1 MPQSPHSYRWLQ
13 PVFSSLAACT
23 LALGLTQCSSQAAKT
38 PAPAESDY
46 TDTVNVTMHHYDN
59 SRSGVQPNET
69 VLTPAN
75 LNQSTFGKLFSAAVD
90 GSVYA
95 QPLIATNITMS
106 DGKPHSLLLVAT
118 ENDSMFAFDA
128 DSGGSAFWKSSLLQ
142 SGETAVPNANVGV
155 TDISPLIGITGTPVM
170 DSTKGIIYVV
180 AKSVDGSGNY
190 YQRLHALNVQN
201 GQEMPNSPVTIAASV
216 PGGGAAT
223 DAVNG
228 QIAFNPKMQ
237 LQRTALGLSNGVVWI
252 AWASHGDIQPYH
264 GWLMGYDATKLTQ
277 TYVFNDT
284 PYGYQGGIWLGAG
297 GPAFDSAG
305 NVFLASGN
313 GHYQPPSDYGSSALK
328 LTPGSSGQLTV
339 ADYFTPCN
347 WGLLEVDD
355 VDLGVSATVL
365 LPDQSGPV
373 PHLMVTS
380 DKGSLIY
387 LINRDNM
394 GKFNA
399 STNNVVQ
406 TFSAS
411 NNMQYQNLLFFN
423 NTLFVGTTS
432 APLSAFTFDPTS
444 GQFQTKPS
452 SATTCTN
459 CFVNGTAPTISANG
473 TTNAVLWALD
483 NSSPQQTGNSPAP
496 AILRAYNPTNLSQEL
511 YDSNQAGGRD
521 QPANAIKFT
530 TAVVANGHV
539 YVGGDGAVTVYGL
552 LSQ

>member
-1 MPQSPHSYRWLQ
+1 
-13 PVFSSLAACT
+13 
-23 LALGLTQCSSQAAKT
+23 
-38 PAPAESDY
+38 
-46 TDTVNVTMHHYDN
+46 
-59 SRSGVQPNET
+59 
-69 VLTPAN
+69 
-75 LNQSTFGKLFSAAVD
+75 
-90 GSVYA
+90 
-95 QPLIATNITMS
+95 
-106 DGKPHSLLLVAT
+106 
-118 ENDSMFAFDA
+118 
-128 DSGGSAFWKSSLLQ
+128 
-142 SGETAVPNANVGV
+142 
-155 TDISPLIGITGTPVM
+155 
-170 DSTKGIIYVV
+170 
-180 AKSVDGSGNY
+180 
-190 YQRLHALNVQN
+190 
-201 GQEMPNSPVTIAASV
+201 
-216 PGGGAAT
+216 
-223 DAVNG
+223 
-228 QIAFNPKMQ
+228 
-237 LQRTALGLSNGVVWI
+237 
-252 AWASHGDIQPYH
+252 
-264 GWLMGYDATKLTQ
+264 
-277 TYVFNDT
+277 
-284 PYGYQGGIWLGAG
+284 
-297 GPAFDSAG
+297 
-305 NVFLASGN
+305 
-313 GHYQPPSDYGSSALK
+313 

-496 AILRAYNPTNLSQEL
+496 AILRAYNPTNLGREL